1 MHRESAEIEVQI
13 NGQKRQ
19 VAAGRNIVELLESL
33 GLHPRT
39 VVVEYNREI
48 LDRSHF
54 ATTEVKAGDMFELV
68 HFVGGG

>member
-1 MHRESAEIEVQI
+1 MHTTSAEIEVQI
-13 NGQKRQ
+13 NGQKRR
-19 VAAGRNIVELLESL
+19 VAAGRNIVELLTDL

-48 LDRSHF
+48 LDRSNF
-54 ATTEVKAGDMFELV
+54 TATEVRAGDTLELV

>member
-1 MHRESAEIEVQI
+1 MHTVSEKIEVQI
-13 NGQKRQ
+13 NGQMRQ
-19 VAAGRNIVELLESL
+19 VAQGRNIVELLEDL

-54 ATTEVKAGDMFELV
+54 ATTEVKAGDTLELV